1 MREFLSLNSVAF
13 EDRNIAKEPRWR
25 KDLVEL
31 TGEVVVPVLVVGGKQ
46 VVGLDE
52 DQMASAIGL
61 EHFKSDPN
69 RDGLAAP
76 PELAALPD
84 VAEGATE
91 EQLTHFVRRLQRE
104 MEFNAAKDGAPYRDG
119 QHDGMRFARD
129 AILRILTGQYEPEQM
144 VIERPI
150 GPPPAGEGQGGGA
163 QS

>member
-1 MREFLSLNSVAF
+1 MREFLSLNSVQF

-25 KDLVEL
+25 KNVVEL

-46 VVGLDE
+46 VIGLDE
-52 DQMASAIGL
+52 EQMAKAIGL

-76 PELAALPD
+76 PELASMPAA
-84 VAEGATE
+84 AEGSTE
-91 EQLTHFVRRLQRE
+91 AQLDHFVRRLQRE

-129 AILRILTGQYEPEQM
+129 AILRILSGTYEPEEM
-144 VIERPI
+144 VIER
-150 GPPPAGEGQGGGA
+150 ERTQE
-163 QS
+163 